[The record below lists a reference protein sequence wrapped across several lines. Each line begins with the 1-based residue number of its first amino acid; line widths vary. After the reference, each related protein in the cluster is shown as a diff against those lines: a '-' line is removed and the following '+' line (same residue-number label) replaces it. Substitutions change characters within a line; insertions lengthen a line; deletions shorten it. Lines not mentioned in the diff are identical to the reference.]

1 MVKFIRDLPTFK
13 SLDLTINEKKKAEEA
28 LFPFTERSSKILL
41 ALSQSNILFFHS
53 FYFFRGTSRSPP
65 EAWDTRSEPDTR
77 STKESEPDDWRNV
90 TNTSYNLLDLDP
102 FYNGDIESASPP
114 QPGGTFFCTNFQF
127 FQLLY
132 RTSVGQYESSLFRI
146 LH

>member
-13 SLDLTINEKKKAEEA
+13 SLDLTINEKKKLKRRCSHSQKEV
-28 LFPFTERSSKILL
+28 LRFFL

-127 FQLLY
+127 FLAVVQDLCG
-132 RTSVGQYESSLFRI
+132 VV
-146 LH
+146 